1 MMNASIFEDTVGK
14 SLVSLYAENMFMSYQ
29 GQFTMKK
36 LWAHFTVT
44 GCNDIVF
51 EIRASPYS
59 LDNIPYEDRWIM
71 DVERVRRK
79 PPTTVIFN
87 FNPLKVTDIHYYTY
101 QLEEENHL
109 LGINEI
115 DSVVLFDR
123 SRNESILLGFQ
134 QFQVVSEVHW
144 ILGKKNIDRCLED
157 CTEIPRKIVASALA

>member
-1 MMNASIFEDTVGK
+1 
-14 SLVSLYAENMFMSYQ
+14 
-29 GQFTMKK
+29 
-36 LWAHFTVT
+36 
-44 GCNDIVF
+44 
-51 EIRASPYS
+51 
-59 LDNIPYEDRWIM
+59 M
-71 DVERVRRK
+71 DVEKVRRK

-123 SRNESILLGFQ
+123 SSNESILLGFE

-144 ILGKKNIDRCLED
+144 ILGKKILID
-157 CTEIPRKIVASALA
+157 V